1 VLVQERKNSRYVID
15 QLVPALV
22 AAGLRVER
30 QRGWVDDLVDLF
42 NDTTV
47 VLYDSADYWRGRG
60 VSEGFGLPPIEALA
74 CGCVV
79 FSSFNHALADS
90 LDPGLLGH
98 QIGCGTLEN
107 DLQRIRAAVADPAA
121 WRPAAERLETLLAGC
136 VEETLLE
143 RWRLALAAI
152 DQHWDRLQAGAA
164 PLASPSVWQLRADQW
179 AQRLLRRLPGRS

>member
-1 VLVQERKNSRYVID
+1 
-15 QLVPALV
+15 
-22 AAGLRVER
+22 
-30 QRGWVDDLVDLF
+30 
-42 NDTTV
+42 
-47 VLYDSADYWRGRG
+47 

-121 WRPAAERLETLLAGC
+121 WRPAAERLDTLLAGC

-179 AQRLLRRLPGRS
+179 TQRLLRRMPGRT